1 MYIYRKELP
10 LLWDADVIVV
20 GAGSAGVTAAIAAA
34 RNGADTVLVER
45 FGFAGGT
52 STQVLD
58 TFYGFYTPGSV
69 AYKVVGGIPDEV
81 VARLKARDAAFER
94 PNTFGAGTGV
104 TYDPM
109 LLRVIWEQLAQEAGV
124 RLLYH
129 SFCTDVLK
137 DGERITGVIVDG
149 KRGLM
154 TLTAPVIV
162 DCTGDADVCARA
174 GVPFERAGDID
185 PAQTLTTTFRMIHVD
200 TDRAKS
206 FGKKAMWAAM
216 EDAAESGAYNL
227 PRREGSW
234 HITTQ
239 QGVIHTI
246 MTRVAEV
253 DGADPVALTAAE
265 IEGRRQ
271 AFEYARFLRDFVPGY
286 ENAVLSW
293 LNPSIG
299 VRETR
304 RVYGQY
310 RLTRDDC
317 LNARKFEDAIGA
329 CGAPIEDHRPGT
341 DTDWHY
347 LPDGMTYDIPYG
359 TLVPQA
365 VHGLLVAGRCFSAT
379 HDAHA
384 SCRSMA
390 QTMTMG
396 QAAGTAAALSV
407 AASSH
412 PHELPSSRLQ
422 ERLLKMGA
430 LFGKIA
436 ASGANSPR
444 LQETP

>member
-1 MYIYRKELP
+1 MDIYRKELP

-20 GAGSAGVTAAIAAA
+20 GSGTAGCTAAIAAA
-34 RNGADTVLVER
+34 RNGADTILVER
-45 FGFAGGT
+45 YGFPGGT

-69 AYKVVGGIPDEV
+69 AYKVVGGIPDDV
-81 VARLKARDAAFER
+81 VLRLKGYGAAFER
-94 PNTFGAGTGV
+94 PNTYGAGTGV

-109 LLRVIWEQLAQEAGV
+109 RLRAVWEQLAEEAGV

-129 SFCTDVLK
+129 SFCTDVLMEG
-137 DGERITGVIVDG
+137 DRIAGIVVDG
-149 KRGLM
+149 KRGLLK
-154 TLTAPVIV
+154 LTARLIV

-200 TDRAKS
+200 TARAQA
-206 FGKKAMWAAM
+206 FGRKAMWAAM
-216 EDAAESGAYNL
+216 EEAVASGDYHL

-239 QGVIHTI
+239 AGVIHTI
-246 MTRVAEV
+246 MTRIADV
-253 DGADPVALTAAE
+253 DGTDPVALTAAE

-271 AFEYARFLRDFVPGY
+271 ALEYARFLQDFVPGY
-286 ENAVLSW
+286 EEAQLSW
-293 LNPSIG
+293 LNPAIG

-310 RLTRDDC
+310 RLTREDC
-317 LNARKFEDAIGA
+317 LSARKFEDAIGA
-329 CGAPIEDHRPGT
+329 CGAPIEDHAPGT
-341 DTDWHY
+341 DTRWHY
-347 LPDGMTYDIPYG
+347 LPDGMTYDIPYR
-359 TLVPQA
+359 TLVPQE
-365 VHGLLVAGRCFSAT
+365 VGGLLVAGRCFSAT

-396 QAAGTAAALSV
+396 QAAGTAAALAV
-407 AASSH
+407 AVDEL
-412 PHELPSSRLQ
+412 PHEIAVPRLQ
-422 ERLLKMGA
+422 VRLREMGA

-436 ASGANSPR
+436 AEAVGSPR
-444 LQETP
+444 LEEVG